1 MNKTK
6 SLKFVLILAVALTL
20 SAINVPTILA
30 AELTTEDNALEFL
43 EDVILLDMT
52 KYNVTLEVFPENYST
67 YLENLYLENVRCSL
81 ESNESKIRVGF
92 TFQNYTLTYCK
103 LSILEGSI
111 LYAQSPSTNVLERT
125 DVFLQR
131 YQNYLGASD
140 SQEMRD
146 ILATVDEGQ
155 NTTVTVDNVRFE
167 LTEESS
173 RTKLRWDYTIDGADY
188 TKISFT
194 FRNNGE
200 FSFSDTTHLY
210 EIGSTNVKISRE
222 DAVALAMERVENMSW
237 TVEDVKVG
245 NVTVLNNRTSAALL
259 TAPKEPL
266 VLYPYWQVSL
276 TFDKVYPGNVYG
288 VTYNIWADTG
298 EIFYGH
304 MHIFGGEIPEF
315 PSWTPLLLALCTVA
329 VALVFYKQKLHKNHL
344 KRK

>member
-1 MNKTK
+1 MDKLRN
-6 SLKFVLILAVALTL
+6 LGILLILAVALTL
-20 SAINVPTILA
+20 SAINVPTIRA
-30 AELTTEDNALEFL
+30 AELTTEDNALDFL
-43 EDVILLDMT
+43 ENVISLDI
-52 KYNVTLEVFPENYST
+52 KRYKVTLEIFPENYST
-67 YLENLYLENVRCSL
+67 YLENLYLENVRCTL

-111 LYAQSPSTNVLERT
+111 LYAQSPSTNVVERA

-131 YQNYLGASD
+131 YQNYLGTSD

-146 ILATVDEGQ
+146 ILATVDEVQ
-155 NTTVTVDNVRFE
+155 NATVIVDNVRFE
-167 LTEESS
+167 LTAELS
-173 RTKLRWDYTIDGADY
+173 RTKLRWDYTLDGADY
-188 TKISFT
+188 TKLSFT

-200 FSFSDTTHLY
+200 FSFSDTTNLY
-210 EIGSTNVKISRE
+210 EIGSTNVKISKE
-222 DAVALAMERVENMSW
+222 EAVALAMERVENMSW

-245 NVTVLNNRTSAALL
+245 NVSILDNRTSAILL

-304 MHIFGGEIPEF
+304 MHMFGGEIPEF
-315 PSWTPLLLALCTVA
+315 PTWTPLLLALCTVA
-329 VALVFYKQKLHKNHL
+329 VALLVYKQKLHKNQL
-344 KRK
+344 IWK